1 MPGIFERI
9 STILRANINDMLDH
23 AEDPEKMINQI
34 IRDMES
40 AIQDARAQTTEMLA
54 QQKLL
59 EARVL
64 DTQKEVNEWNHKA
77 ELAVQQNRDDL
88 AREALRRS
96 RDYQSQLTV
105 YQQQLADQ
113 EALVARLR
121 SQLDELESKY
131 ESAKRQRDTLIARS
145 RAAAAKQQMSQAQ
158 SQMSQVPDFG
168 SEMSRMED
176 KVRTEE
182 ARAAASAEMVESTT
196 SVDKEFDKLED
207 PDIEAQLAALKTRVK
222 GSSDAPSTGAGTS
235 GSQG

>member
-34 IRDMES
+34 IRDMED
-40 AIQDARAQTTEMLA
+40 AIRDARSQTTEMLA

-59 EARVL
+59 EARVA
-64 DTQKEVNEWNHKA
+64 DTQKEVNDWNRKA

-96 RDYQSQLTV
+96 RDYQSQLAV

-121 SQLDELESKY
+121 QQLDELESKY

-145 RAAAAKQQMSQAQ
+145 RAAKAKEQMSQAQ
-158 SQMSQVPDFG
+158 AQMGQVPDYS

-176 KVRTEE
+176 KVRSQE
-182 ARAAASAEMVESTT
+182 AHAAASAEMVDTKT
-196 SVDKEFDKLED
+196 SVDKEFEQLED

-222 GSSDAPSTGAGTS
+222 GSSDAPPS

>member
-34 IRDMES
+34 IRDMED
-40 AIQDARAQTTEMLA
+40 AIQEARRQTTEMLA

-59 EARVL
+59 EARVA
-64 DTQKEVNEWNHKA
+64 DTQKEANDWNRKA

-113 EALVARLR
+113 QALVARLR
-121 SQLDELESKY
+121 EQLDELESKY

-145 RAAAAKQQMSQAQ
+145 RAAKAKEQMAQAQ
-158 SQMSQVPDFG
+158 AQMAQAPDF
-168 SEMSRMED
+168 SSDMARMED
-176 KVRTEE
+176 KVRLQE
-182 ARAAASAEMVESTT
+182 ARAAASAEMVENKT
-196 SVDKEFDKLED
+196 SVDKEFESLED
-207 PDIEAQLAALKTRVK
+207 PDIEAQLAAMKTRVK
-222 GSSDAPSTGAGTS
+222 GSDAPTS
-235 GSQG
+235 GGQG